1 MTVQRL
7 VNQLWFTR
15 SEFTRCLDGVT
26 DEEARR
32 RFEPMNS
39 ISWIIG
45 HLADQENRYWVRI
58 AQGTTIIPELKELVG
73 YGRPP
78 STPPLNEMWSAWQK
92 ITENADLYLETI
104 SANMLPTHLE
114 INGKPVGEN
123 IGTMLMRNIYHYW
136 FHSGE
141 AYAIRQLIGHSNL
154 PEFVGDMNQA
164 IYRPET

>member
-39 ISWIIG
+39 ISWIVG

-58 AQGTTIIPELKELVG
+58 AQGITIIPELNELVG

-78 STPPLNEMWSAWQK
+78 STPPLNEMWSAWQR

-141 AYAIRQLIGHSNL
+141 AYAIRQLLGHSNL
-154 PEFVGDMNQA
+154 PEFVGNMTQA

>member
-15 SEFTRCLDGVT
+15 SEFNRCLDGVT

-39 ISWIIG
+39 ISWIVG

-58 AQGTTIIPELKELVG
+58 AQGITIIPELNELVG

-78 STPPLNEMWSAWQK
+78 STPPLNEMWSAWQR

-141 AYAIRQLIGHSNL
+141 AYAIRQLLGHSNL
-154 PEFVGDMNQA
+154 PEFVGNMTQA

>member
-39 ISWIIG
+39 ISWIVG

-58 AQGTTIIPELKELVG
+58 AQGITIIPELKVQVG

-78 STPPLNEMWSAWQK
+78 STPPLDEMWSAWQR
-92 ITENADLYLETI
+92 ITENADHYLETI

-114 INGKPVGEN
+114 IKGKPVAEN

-141 AYAIRQLIGHSNL
+141 AYAIRQLLGHGNL
-154 PEFVGDMNQA
+154 PEFVGNMSQA